1 MKRLGISLAFIAI
14 LAVSAIFVPGVQAQR
29 PAPPRRPQP
38 APAARPAPHRGHEVI
53 VINHGRPAPPPSHH
67 GRPAPPPPHH
77 HGHPAPP
84 PPHHGYYAPTWGGL
98 IGGIIDA
105 AIHES
110 HH

>member
-1 MKRLGISLAFIAI
+1 MKKFGVSLALIAI
-14 LAVSAIFVPGVQAQR
+14 LSASAIFVSNAQAQR
-29 PAPPRRPQP
+29 PAPPR
-38 APAARPAPHRGHEVI
+38 HRGHEVI
-53 VINHGRPAPPPSHH
+53 VINHGRPAPPPPHH
-67 GRPAPPPPHH
+67 GRPAPPPPPHH
-77 HGHPAPP
+77 HGHPAPPP